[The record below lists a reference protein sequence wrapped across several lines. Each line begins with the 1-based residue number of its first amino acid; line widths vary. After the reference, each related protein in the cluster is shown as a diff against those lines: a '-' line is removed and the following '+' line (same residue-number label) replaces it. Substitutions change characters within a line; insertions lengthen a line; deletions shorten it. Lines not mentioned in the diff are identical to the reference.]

1 MTIRYA
7 ATASLIAAALSGC
20 AAQGPVNNANLQKI
34 SLCGAGHRQTLSAD
48 LEAKIA
54 EDIRTGGHVSATL
67 SNELKAAFLT
77 DNTIP
82 ANDRLTAY
90 QAYLAC
96 VEHM

>member
-1 MTIRYA
+1 
-7 ATASLIAAALSGC
+7 
-20 AAQGPVNNANLQKI
+20 
-34 SLCGAGHRQTLSAD
+34 
-48 LEAKIA
+48 
-54 EDIRTGGHVSATL
+54 VSATL